1 MTELEIMEEMYK
13 LLNNYIAVQNL
24 MNNDVHYIIDH
35 VIPAEKAREKLQKE
49 LEKRYREKKQ
59 NGV

>member
-1 MTELEIMEEMYK
+1 MTELEIMEVMYK
-13 LLNNYIAVQNL
+13 LLNNYIAVQKL

-49 LEKRYREKKQ
+49 LKKRYRV
-59 NGV
+59 N